1 MSTWLITGASRGL
14 GKHLSREMA
23 RRGHTVI
30 AAARDA
36 GLLATLANESFAGDI
51 VPLPLDLA
59 DAASIHPTIE
69 RALAAHG
76 SIDGLV
82 NNAAIGDY
90 RPFLDHREDELLRL
104 VQVNISAVMQLC
116 HALLPHFLARGAG
129 HIVNIGSDLARRPLA
144 NMAPYVASKHALL
157 GFSHSLLREVKD
169 RGVRVNLI
177 NPGIIDTDFGGASEG
192 SRPAHAS
199 LQPREFARLIA
210 DVIDGQFGNLVVDE
224 LIVHPLGQDY

>member
-1 MSTWLITGASRGL
+1 MAIWLITGASRGL
-14 GKHLSREMA
+14 GRYLSREMA

-30 AAARDA
+30 AAARDS
-36 GLLATLANESFAGDI
+36 GLLATLANESSNGHI

-59 DAASIHPTIE
+59 DSAAIRPAID
-69 RALAAHG
+69 RALLDHG
-76 SIDGLV
+76 PIDGLI

-90 RPFLDHREDELLRL
+90 RPFLEHREDELLTL
-104 VQVNISAVMQLC
+104 VQVNIAAVMQLC
-116 HALLPHFLARGAG
+116 LALLPHFLQRGAG

-210 DVIDGQFGNLVVDE
+210 DLIEGQLGHLVVDE
-224 LIVHPLGQDY
+224 LIVHALGQDY